1 MGLLEKMMARLD
13 AIEARLSITAEF
25 ATDATPETALA
36 GETTGAVASNV
47 VPLVHGEQLINDK
60 GIPWHNEHHASTKSQ
75 NNDGSWKRKKG
86 GDKAAADAYEAQFTA
101 TPSLPVTPAA
111 PASPATP
118 SLPATPA
125 LPAAPATPASPGLPV
140 TPAAPAMTDRQEA
153 VKYIH
158 IIQKTYGVSYDVI
171 IATLVAQYGVDMF
184 DNVPEQHC
192 GDVKVNAKAWV
203 DYLNLI
209 QDEIDTL
216 DEINEA
222 TNKAHDLMANV
233 GVVMT
238 NAGGAPVLGG
248 IAKGKLS
255 QVYDAVKDYA
265 AQWSTWFA
273 ALQASQPK

>member
-1 MGLLEKMMARLD
+1 MGLLEKMMARLTVLEQKVGID
-13 AIEARLSITAEF
+13 VAAGDDHPNEVLPSDTAVV
-25 ATDATPETALA
+25 
-36 GETTGAVASNV
+36 VASNV

-86 GDKAAADAYEAQFTA
+86 GDKAAADAYESQFT
-101 TPSLPVTPAA
+101 
-111 PASPATP
+111 
-118 SLPATPA
+118 
-125 LPAAPATPASPGLPV
+125 AAPATPAAPAVPAAPALPA
-140 TPAAPAMTDRQEA
+140 TPATPAAPALPAAPAMTDRQEA
-153 VKYIH
+153 VKYIQ
-158 IIQKTYGVSYDVI
+158 IIQKTYGVNYDVI

-222 TNKAHDLMANV
+222 TNKVHDLIANA
-233 GVVMT
+233 GIVMT
-238 NAGGAPVLGG
+238 NAGGAPMLGG
-248 IAKGKLS
+248 IAKDKLS
-255 QVYDAVKDYA
+255 FVYDAVKDYA
-265 AQWSTWFA
+265 AQWSSWFA
-273 ALQASQPK
+273 ASQALPA